1 MKFKKINSKDQNSLP
16 PLDVQ
21 VLLKLK
27 DSAGIFYD
35 IDVLQKIVI
44 EKDTLSWEFERVID
58 NQVVGWCEI
67 TDDDDPV

>member
-27 DSAGIFYD
+27 DGAGIFYD
-35 IDVLQKIVI
+35 VDVLQKIIV
-44 EKDTLSWEFERVID
+44 EKDTISWEFERVID

-67 TDDDDPV
+67 TDDDDSI

>member
-27 DSAGIFYD
+27 DSAGIFYQVD
-35 IDVLQKIVI
+35 ILQRIII
-44 EKDTLSWEFERVID
+44 EKDTISWEFERAIDSKVI
-58 NQVVGWCEI
+58 GWCEI
-67 TDDDDPV
+67 TDGDDSI

>member
-44 EKDTLSWEFERVID
+44 EKDTISWEFERVID
-58 NQVVGWCEI
+58 NQVVGWCELS
-67 TDDDDPV
+67 